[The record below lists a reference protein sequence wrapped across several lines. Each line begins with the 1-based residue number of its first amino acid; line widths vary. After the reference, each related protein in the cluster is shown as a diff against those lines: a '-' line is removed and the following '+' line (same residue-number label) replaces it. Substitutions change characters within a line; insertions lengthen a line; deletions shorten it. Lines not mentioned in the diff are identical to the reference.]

1 MQLCP
6 VGKYFKL
13 KKYFKLNLFEYF
25 NSFFKYF
32 KLKNMQLCPVRGQ
45 CCGGGGWPDHL
56 QVFQFNQ
63 RKVMSTY
70 FVTNQSA
77 NVNIKEV

>member
-1 MQLCP
+1 
-6 VGKYFKL
+6 
-13 KKYFKLNLFEYF
+13 
-25 NSFFKYF
+25 
-32 KLKNMQLCPVRGQ
+32 MQLCPVRGQ

-56 QVFQFNQ
+56 QVFKFNQ

-77 NVNIKEV
+77 NVNLKEVKAILQRNANACGISDICLGWCVVLGT